1 MYLFNYNYE
10 IPPKQKQN
18 IQTNQL
24 NYNLL
29 KMLYKPVLKV
39 LIFFFLKLNYFYFFI
54 IFQKTNINL
63 RQDLC

>member
-29 KMLYKPVLKV
+29 KILYKPVLKV
-39 LIFFFLKLNYFYFFI
+39 LIFFCF
-54 IFQKTNINL
+54 KT
-63 RQDLC
+63 

>member
-29 KMLYKPVLKV
+29 KILYKPALKV
-39 LIFFFLKLNYFYFFI
+39 LIFLS
-54 IFQKTNINL
+54 
-63 RQDLC
+63 

>member
-18 IQTNQL
+18 IQTYQL
-24 NYNLL
+24 NNNLL
-29 KMLYKPVLKV
+29 KILYKPVLKV
-39 LIFFFLKLNYFYFFI
+39 LFFFFVLKLNYFFYNFS
-54 IFQKTNINL
+54 KTNINL

>member
-18 IQTNQL
+18 IQTYQL

-29 KMLYKPVLKV
+29 KILYKPVLKV
-39 LIFFFLKLNYFYFFI
+39 LIFFVLKLNYFFFI
-54 IFQKTNINL
+54 IFQKQTLI
-63 RQDLC
+63 